1 MICPSSISIDA
12 DHQMGRIPKPRR
24 TELDQD
30 LLSPRN
36 DTPYS
41 NSHLV
46 LLKPG
51 LATQRTL
58 GSAHIFLQLF
68 SELFVMPYCHQ
79 LPARDNDSIS
89 SSAIIIGFVFISFHI
104 SQARDP
110 TLFRQLPPHEAV

>member
-12 DHQMGRIPKPRR
+12 DHQMGRVPKPRR

-68 SELFVMPYCHQ
+68 
-79 LPARDNDSIS
+79 
-89 SSAIIIGFVFISFHI
+89 
-104 SQARDP
+104 
-110 TLFRQLPPHEAV
+110 FRTFCNAVLPPITRKRQRQHQQ